1 MFYPIMQATREAYER
16 VLAEYEAARL
26 AAEAKA
32 LWDLEHPPIPK
43 RPPNNLDE
51 AIDFSVRD
59 KVEELKKIL
68 EEEYEEHGSTL
79 LERCQKLEATIA
91 KLK

>member
-1 MFYPIMQATREAYER
+1 MFYITMQETREAYER
-16 VLAEYEAARL
+16 VLAEYEAERL

-51 AIDFSVRD
+51 AIDFSIRD
-59 KVEELKKIL
+59 KVEELQKIL
-68 EEEYEEHGSTL
+68 EEEYKEHASTL
-79 LERCQKLEATIA
+79 LERCKNLEATMA
-91 KLK
+91 KWK

>member
-1 MFYPIMQATREAYER
+1 M
-16 VLAEYEAARL
+16 LAEYEAARL

-51 AIDFSVRD
+51 AIDFSIRD

-68 EEEYEEHGSTL
+68 EEEYEEHGSIL
-79 LERCQKLEATIA
+79 LERCQKLEATMA
-91 KLK
+91 KWK